1 MPRSRRVGAGGS
13 RGWEEGAHR
22 LGERKRDDL
31 DVVVHHGRSTRGI
44 RQAREGFARRESRQR
59 QGAQHSLVSSV
70 RPRNPDD
77 ADRERVSSSAV
88 NFRSW
93 SPRRHN
99 HFARG
104 RRISFSL
111 VLSLTRTIPNSGT
124 NSQVRPHRLSSRDV
138 VSSRPTGTGLM
149 FSSLDSRR
157 ATTTTLPA
165 EPTTTRVLRTTTA
178 TKTVH
183 TTTRTITVLPTI
195 PPPVDMALTL
205 PPSRECSRSELGRD
219 IFSSVTMALLFQHLA
234 RSRSVTCQGPKL
246 KTPDAIRRD
255 SNPCPPPLR
264 PPLIDESSDAAR
276 EDSSRRPG
284 VLSRENATTLAFHV
298 FYLEQ
303 SNPETTS

>member
-31 DVVVHHGRSTRGI
+31 DVVVHHSRSTRGI

-59 QGAQHSLVSSV
+59 QGAHQKLVSSV
-70 RPRNPDD
+70 RPRNPDL
-77 ADRERVSSSAV
+77 ADRAERVSIASSAV

-111 VLSLTRTIPNSGT
+111 VLSLTRTMPNSGT

-157 ATTTTLPA
+157 AITTTLPA

-183 TTTRTITVLPTI
+183 TTTRTITVPPTI

-205 PPSRECSRSELGRD
+205 PPSRECSRS
-219 IFSSVTMALLFQHLA
+219 
-234 RSRSVTCQGPKL
+234 
-246 KTPDAIRRD
+246 
-255 SNPCPPPLR
+255 
-264 PPLIDESSDAAR
+264 
-276 EDSSRRPG
+276 
-284 VLSRENATTLAFHV
+284 
-298 FYLEQ
+298 
-303 SNPETTS
+303 